1 MPKIIEVDPDILK
14 RYISSKFMPNTNSA
28 IRRVRRVAKQT
39 TVNRLRKSKY
49 RAAIKKME
57 DLIKTGEKDKI
68 KNYFN
73 DFQSILMKV
82 AKTGAIN
89 KKTASNK
96 ISKISKKIK
105 N

>member
-1 MPKIIEVDPDILK
+1 
-14 RYISSKFMPNTNSA
+14 MPNTVSA

-49 RAAIKKME
+49 KAAVKKME
-57 DLIKTGEKDKI
+57 DLIKAGEKNKI
-68 KNYFN
+68 KSFFP
-73 DFQSILMKV
+73 DFQSTLMKV
-82 AKTGAIN
+82 AKTGTIS
-89 KKTASNK
+89 KKTASRK

>member
-1 MPKIIEVDPDILK
+1 
-14 RYISSKFMPNTNSA
+14 MPNTVSA

-49 RAAIKKME
+49 RAAVKKME
-57 DLIKTGEKDKI
+57 DLIKAGEKNKI
-68 KNYFN
+68 KSFFP
-73 DFQSILMKV
+73 DFQSTLMKV
-82 AKTGAIN
+82 AKTGTIN
-89 KKTASNK
+89 KKTASRK

>member
-1 MPKIIEVDPDILK
+1 
-14 RYISSKFMPNTNSA
+14 MPNTVSA
-28 IRRVRRVAKQT
+28 IRKVRRVVKQT

-49 RAAIKKME
+49 RAAVKKME
-57 DLIKTGEKDKI
+57 DLIKTGDKNKI
-68 KNYFN
+68 KSYFS

-82 AKTGAIN
+82 AKTGTVN
-89 KKTASNK
+89 KKTASRK

>member
-1 MPKIIEVDPDILK
+1 
-14 RYISSKFMPNTNSA
+14 MPNTASA

-39 TVNRLRKSKY
+39 TVNRLRKSKFK
-49 RAAIKKME
+49 AAVKKME

-68 KNYFN
+68 KSFYS

-82 AKTGAIN
+82 AKTGTVN
-89 KKTASNK
+89 KKTASRK